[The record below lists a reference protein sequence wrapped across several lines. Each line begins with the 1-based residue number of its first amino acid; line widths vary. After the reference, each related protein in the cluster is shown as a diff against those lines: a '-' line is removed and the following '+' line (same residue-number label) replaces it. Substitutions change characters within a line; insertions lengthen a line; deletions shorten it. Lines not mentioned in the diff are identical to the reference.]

1 MDSKIMDFLSGK
13 KVCILGFGKEGK
25 STFNYIKKHNPN
37 FKLFIHDQNENL
49 IEENEFL
56 RGDISLRFNL
66 GYNYLNNLKDY
77 DVIIK
82 TPGISLKDIDISR
95 FQDKI
100 TSQIELVLENYKEQI
115 IGVTGTK
122 GKSTTSSLLY
132 KVLKDQNID
141 TLLLG
146 NIGIPVFDFVDDIK
160 INTKVIIEMSSH
172 QLEFLKTSPHIG
184 IILNLF
190 EDHLDKAGSIEH
202 YHECKMHMFD
212 YQSRI
217 DYSIYCLDNQNLVN
231 KINEKRY
238 YSQLIGYKFAT
249 TKQDFNTIYCD
260 DNYIYFKNK
269 PIYNV
274 NDERNLIGRHNLY
287 NIMAVLVVVQI
298 LGLNNKIASKSI
310 NEFTPLEHRL
320 EPVGTYEGVT
330 YYNDSIA
337 TIPEA
342 TINAIESLGI
352 VNTLIFGGMDRGIH
366 YENFIEYLKNSNVEN
381 LICMPETGYKLGSE
395 IKNKN
400 VYKAENL
407 NDAVNIAKQVTK
419 KGMICLM
426 SPAAASYNQF
436 KNFEEKGTRYKELVQ
451 G

>member
-1 MDSKIMDFLSGK
+1 MDSKIMDFLGGK

-122 GKSTTSSLLY
+122 GKTTTSSLLY

-381 LICMPETGYKLGSE
+381 LICMPETGYKIGNE

-407 NDAVNIAKQVTK
+407 TDAVNIAKQVTK

>member
-1 MDSKIMDFLSGK
+1 MDSKIMDFLGGK

-160 INTKVIIEMSSH
+160 INTKV
-172 QLEFLKTSPHIG
+172 L
-184 IILNLF
+184 
-190 EDHLDKAGSIEH
+190 
-202 YHECKMHMFD
+202 
-212 YQSRI
+212 
-217 DYSIYCLDNQNLVN
+217 
-231 KINEKRY
+231 
-238 YSQLIGYKFAT
+238 
-249 TKQDFNTIYCD
+249 
-260 DNYIYFKNK
+260 
-269 PIYNV
+269 
-274 NDERNLIGRHNLY
+274 
-287 NIMAVLVVVQI
+287 
-298 LGLNNKIASKSI
+298 
-310 NEFTPLEHRL
+310 
-320 EPVGTYEGVT
+320 
-330 YYNDSIA
+330 
-337 TIPEA
+337 
-342 TINAIESLGI
+342 
-352 VNTLIFGGMDRGIH
+352 
-366 YENFIEYLKNSNVEN
+366 
-381 LICMPETGYKLGSE
+381 
-395 IKNKN
+395 
-400 VYKAENL
+400 
-407 NDAVNIAKQVTK
+407 
-419 KGMICLM
+419 
-426 SPAAASYNQF
+426 
-436 KNFEEKGTRYKELVQ
+436 
-451 G
+451 

>member
-1 MDSKIMDFLSGK
+1 
-13 KVCILGFGKEGK
+13 
-25 STFNYIKKHNPN
+25 
-37 FKLFIHDQNENL
+37 
-49 IEENEFL
+49 
-56 RGDISLRFNL
+56 
-66 GYNYLNNLKDY
+66 
-77 DVIIK
+77 
-82 TPGISLKDIDISR
+82 
-95 FQDKI
+95 
-100 TSQIELVLENYKEQI
+100 
-115 IGVTGTK
+115 
-122 GKSTTSSLLY
+122 
-132 KVLKDQNID
+132 
-141 TLLLG
+141 
-146 NIGIPVFDFVDDIK
+146 
-160 INTKVIIEMSSH
+160 
-172 QLEFLKTSPHIG
+172 
-184 IILNLF
+184 
-190 EDHLDKAGSIEH
+190 
-202 YHECKMHMFD
+202 MFD

-381 LICMPETGYKLGSE
+381 LICMPETGYKIGNE

-407 NDAVNIAKQVTK
+407 TDAVNIAKQVTK

>member
-1 MDSKIMDFLSGK
+1 M
-13 KVCILGFGKEGK
+13 
-25 STFNYIKKHNPN
+25 
-37 FKLFIHDQNENL
+37 
-49 IEENEFL
+49 
-56 RGDISLRFNL
+56 RFNL

-310 NEFTPLEHRL
+310 NEFIPLEHRL

-381 LICMPETGYKLGSE
+381 LICMPETGYKIGSE

>member
-1 MDSKIMDFLSGK
+1 M
-13 KVCILGFGKEGK
+13 
-25 STFNYIKKHNPN
+25 
-37 FKLFIHDQNENL
+37 
-49 IEENEFL
+49 
-56 RGDISLRFNL
+56 RFNL

-260 DNYIYFKNK
+260 DNYI
-269 PIYNV
+269 
-274 NDERNLIGRHNLY
+274 
-287 NIMAVLVVVQI
+287 
-298 LGLNNKIASKSI
+298 
-310 NEFTPLEHRL
+310 
-320 EPVGTYEGVT
+320 
-330 YYNDSIA
+330 
-337 TIPEA
+337 
-342 TINAIESLGI
+342 
-352 VNTLIFGGMDRGIH
+352 
-366 YENFIEYLKNSNVEN
+366 
-381 LICMPETGYKLGSE
+381 
-395 IKNKN
+395 
-400 VYKAENL
+400 
-407 NDAVNIAKQVTK
+407 
-419 KGMICLM
+419 
-426 SPAAASYNQF
+426 
-436 KNFEEKGTRYKELVQ
+436 
-451 G
+451 

>member
-310 NEFTPLEHRL
+310 NEFIPLEHRL

-381 LICMPETGYKLGSE
+381 LICMPETGYKIGSE

>member
-1 MDSKIMDFLSGK
+1 MNSKIMDFLSGK

-381 LICMPETGYKLGSE
+381 LICMPETGYKIGNE

-407 NDAVNIAKQVTK
+407 TDAVNIAKQVTK

>member
-381 LICMPETGYKLGSE
+381 LICMPETGYKIGSE

>member
-381 LICMPETGYKLGSE
+381 LICMPETGYKIGNE

-407 NDAVNIAKQVTK
+407 TDAVNIAKQVTK

>member
-1 MDSKIMDFLSGK
+1 MNSKIMDFLSGK

-146 NIGIPVFDFVDDIK
+146 NIGIPVFDFVDDIR

-381 LICMPETGYKLGSE
+381 LICMPETGYKIGNE

-407 NDAVNIAKQVTK
+407 TDAVNIAKQVTK

>member
-1 MDSKIMDFLSGK
+1 MDSKIMDFLGGK

-381 LICMPETGYKLGSE
+381 LICMPETGYKIGNE

-407 NDAVNIAKQVTK
+407 TDAVNIAKQVTK